1 MQQNFKRFVYMQYL
15 LVTNLFMYIYQ
26 KKYWYNVFVIIF
38 SV

>member
-1 MQQNFKRFVYMQYL
+1 MQYF

-38 SV
+38 SIQVVIFILKY